1 MDEERRKDIS
11 DAWDWLHKYQLSNSQ
26 LFDRSILWLSSAGLG
41 FSLAFIRNIVPLDNA
56 VNVCFLHYSWWAFIF
71 VILITLCSFLISQC
85 GIEKQ
90 FAQSRSELEG
100 NEDHKPSILISQ
112 CGIEKQLA
120 QSRSELEGNEDHK
133 PSINGKDDL
142 LFRIVKYM
150 SYVSMGF
157 YIFAIIF
164 TTLFIQFNT

>member
-11 DAWDWLHKYQLSNSQ
+11 DAWDELHKYQLSNSQ
-26 LFDRSILWLSSAGLG
+26 LFDRSILWLSSTGLG

-56 VNVCFLHYSWWAFIF
+56 ANVCLLYCSWWGF
-71 VILITLCSFLISQC
+71 VLAIMVTLSSFLISQC
-85 GIEKQ
+85 GIKKD
-90 FAQSRSELEG
+90 FAQYGSEL
-100 NEDHKPSILISQ
+100 K
-112 CGIEKQLA
+112 
-120 QSRSELEGNEDHK
+120 GNEDHK

-142 LFRIVKYM
+142 LFRIVKYT

>member
-11 DAWDWLHKYQLSNSQ
+11 DAWDELHKYQLSNSQ

-90 FAQSRSELEG
+90 
-100 NEDHKPSILISQ
+100 
-112 CGIEKQLA
+112 LA
-120 QSRSELEGNEDHK
+120 QFRSELEGNEDHK

-142 LFRIVKYM
+142 LFRIVKYT